1 MATKKSTAEQ
11 LDPAKDHPERRVEE
25 LHFADYIKHKKSRKH
40 MEELAV
46 EDFISSKKTPEKT

>member
-11 LDPAKDHPERRVEE
+11 FGPAKDHPERRTEE
-25 LHFADYIKHKKSRKH
+25 LHFADYIKDKKSRKH

-46 EDFISSKKTPEKT
+46 EDFISSKKPIETT